1 MQSWSLPHLT
11 ETLGDILSAHERS
24 LVLAQ
29 APHGLDALDEVAIHA
44 LFEAGLATDFAVARE
59 AHYPSSMGKASARR
73 RCDLV
78 LTAHAKSP
86 PYAAARDPLWLELK
100 VAHQLSPGGRRNPR
114 YGAQWRSAITR
125 DLGKLSCDPHIAHA
139 ALGFVVFTDS
149 EATLEHDLALFE
161 RLLST
166 KELLAG
172 TRSQQSFAITDR
184 IGHRLAS
191 VLLWPLLQ
199 AR

>member
-1 MQSWSLPHLT
+1 MSSWSLPHLA
-11 ETLGDILSAHERS
+11 EALGEILFAHERS
-24 LVLAQ
+24 LALAA
-29 APHGLDALDEVAIHA
+29 APHGLDALDEVALHA
-44 LFEAGLATDFAVARE
+44 LLHEGLAADFAVARE
-59 AHYPSSMGKASARR
+59 VHYPSSMGKASARR

-86 PYAAARDPLWLELK
+86 PYAAPDPLWLELK
-100 VAHQLSPGGRRNPR
+100 LAHQLAPGDRRNPR

-125 DLGKLSCDPHIAHA
+125 DLGKLSCDPQIAHA

-149 EATLEHDLALFE
+149 EATLAHDLSLFE

-166 KELLAG
+166 RELLAG
-172 TRSQQSFAITDR
+172 TRSQQSFPITDR

-191 VLLWPLLQ
+191 VILWPLLQ